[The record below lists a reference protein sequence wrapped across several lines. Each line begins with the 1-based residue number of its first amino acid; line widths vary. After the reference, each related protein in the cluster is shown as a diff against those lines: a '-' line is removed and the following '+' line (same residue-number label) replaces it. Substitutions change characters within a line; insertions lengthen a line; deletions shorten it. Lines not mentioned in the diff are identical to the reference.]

1 MASAPY
7 LRSSRP
13 STTLRF
19 LALATLAAG
28 AACGPIDEPA
38 EATRTMPASRSSEGA
53 ATAAETGREAQAT
66 TPAASSTTPAASSTT
81 PAASSTTPAASSVT
95 PAATTAAPATGEK
108 PSAPSSENLEVSA
121 PPLALGASE
130 PTALRHVLVVS
141 IDGLRSDVLEN
152 ESMLARLPALARLL
166 RGAHTLDART
176 DPDYTITLP
185 NHVSMVTGR
194 PVAGAVGHHWTD
206 NDDPAGMKQGGTLHA
221 HRGEYVASMF
231 DVAHDAGLET
241 TVVASKTKFWLL
253 EQSYNWSTGEPDLAE
268 PDHGRA
274 KLDCFVFAE
283 RSADVGRMAVA
294 RLVSAKERSL
304 SFVHFAAPD
313 IAGHSFDWKV
323 EPGSAYLL
331 AIEEV
336 DAALAGLLA
345 TIDATPELAGKTAVI
360 VTADH
365 GGGVPRKT
373 HTDMTCPLNFRIPFL
388 VWAGDAKFEDLYA
401 LNTGRP
407 RPGREERVARDAG
420 RQPIRNGDA
429 GNLALRILGLPPIA
443 GSRYGR

>member
-1 MASAPY
+1 MSFDHG
-7 LRSSRP
+7 LRSSRATP
-13 STTLRF
+13 AAQP
-19 LALATLAAG
+19 LARLLAHSMGLAALVAG
-28 AACGPIDEPA
+28 AACGSGGSGGEPSAAAAPSASAPAPAAPA
-38 EATRTMPASRSSEGA
+38 ETAA
-53 ATAAETGREAQAT
+53 ATASATSTEPPASTATTATT
-66 TPAASSTTPAASSTT
+66 TPAPASATPPAA
-81 PAASSTTPAASSVT
+81 PV
-95 PAATTAAPATGEK
+95 
-108 PSAPSSENLEVSA
+108 ENLEVAA

-130 PTALRHVLVVS
+130 AAETRHVLVVS

-152 ESMLARLPALARLL
+152 EAMLARLPALTRLL

-194 PVAGAVGHHWTD
+194 PVAGLVGHRWTG
-206 NDDPAGMKQGGTLHA
+206 NDDPKGMKDGGTLHA

-231 DVAHDAGLET
+231 DVAHDAGVAT

-253 EQSYNWSTGEPDLAE
+253 EQSYNWSTGEPDRTE

-274 KLDCFVFAE
+274 KIDCFVFAE
-283 RSADVGRMAVA
+283 RSADVGRMAAA
-294 RLVSAKERSL
+294 RLASAKERSL

-323 EPGSAYLL
+323 EPGSAYIL

-336 DAALAGLLA
+336 DAALAELLA
-345 TIDATPELAGKTAVI
+345 TIDATPTLAGATAIV

-373 HTDMTCPLNFRIPFL
+373 HTDMSCPLNFRIPFL
-388 VWAGDAKFEDLYA
+388 VWTGDRTAEDLFA
-401 LNTGRP
+401 LNAGRP
-407 RPGREERVARDAG
+407 RPGREERIARDAA

-429 GNLALRILGLPPIA
+429 GNLALRLLELPPIA

>member
-1 MASAPY
+1 LGSA
-7 LRSSRP
+7 
-13 STTLRF
+13 
-19 LALATLAAG
+19 
-28 AACGPIDEPA
+28 E
-38 EATRTMPASRSSEGA
+38 
-53 ATAAETGREAQAT
+53 
-66 TPAASSTTPAASSTT
+66 
-81 PAASSTTPAASSVT
+81 
-95 PAATTAAPATGEK
+95 
-108 PSAPSSENLEVSA
+108 PSS
-121 PPLALGASE
+121 P
-130 PTALRHVLVVS
+130 RHVLVVS

-152 ESMLARLPALARLL
+152 EAMLARLPALARLL

-176 DPDYTITLP
+176 DPDYTVTLP

-194 PVAGAVGHHWTD
+194 PVVGLVGHHWTD
-206 NDDPAGMKQGGTLHA
+206 NDDPKGMKDGGTLHA

-231 DVAHDAGLET
+231 DVAHDAGVET

-274 KLDCFVFAE
+274 KIDCFVFAE
-283 RSADVGRMAVA
+283 RSADVGRMAAA
-294 RLVSAKERSL
+294 RLASAKDRSL

-313 IAGHSFDWKV
+313 VAGHSFDWKV

-336 DAALAGLLA
+336 DAALAALFA
-345 TIDATPELAGKTAVI
+345 TIDATPALAGATAII

-388 VWAGDAKFEDLYA
+388 VWTGDRTAEDLYT
-401 LNTGRP
+401 LNAERP
-407 RPGREERVARDAG
+407 RPGREERVARDAA

-429 GNLALRILGLPPIA
+429 GNLALRLLGLPSIA